1 LLFHDPVWIAGVQ
14 VLKPEEERGELV
26 HQEATTAHHVGQDAR
41 GVLPLQQGA
50 ATGLL
55 IKDPEGDKVFGVDSW
70 V

>member
-1 LLFHDPVWIAGVQ
+1 
-14 VLKPEEERGELV
+14 
-26 HQEATTAHHVGQDAR
+26 VGQDAR